1 MSTLNLGNS
10 LIMNSD
16 IVIGQEIKTGGT
28 FNGKPI
34 YCYTNTLTGTENS
47 AGGYNVVYGA
57 VINNLKEVLALE
69 GFGIS
74 PGWNGSPLPYVY
86 FNSNGT
92 VQKHWELWMASST
105 IAANFKGV
113 GNSITIRYTVYYTK
127 TTD

>member
-92 VQKHWELWMASST
+92 VSST